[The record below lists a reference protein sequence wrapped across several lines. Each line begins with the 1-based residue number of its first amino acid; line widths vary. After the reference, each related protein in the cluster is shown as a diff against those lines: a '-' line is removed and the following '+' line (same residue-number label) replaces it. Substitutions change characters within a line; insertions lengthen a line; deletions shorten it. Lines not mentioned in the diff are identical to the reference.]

1 MIFTGEA
8 INSNT
13 QSADAKDTLNMSR
26 YTDALQLYGDN
37 NDKATSP
44 KEEEYVDTSK
54 MEYTYSKVMEQ
65 GSDDNKNKV
74 YRNSLWKNVK
84 YGDAASKTTAV
95 CRNNKGR
102 YTTYPY
108 TIDKTI
114 NVSGVSAQDYQLN
127 LEIPD
132 ADVWYCLGDNQGRGA
147 AAGKLN
153 TYYAMSPNDA
163 ANNYYLYNV
172 ANVFYDAI
180 DLENTTKDQEMQLF
194 INTLIGA
201 YEFSYGTPYVTV
213 DKVTKINGDAEK
225 LVEDKVE
232 VAERNYS
239 F

>member
-1 MIFTGEA
+1 M
-8 INSNT
+8 
-13 QSADAKDTLNMSR
+13 
-26 YTDALQLYGDN
+26 
-37 NDKATSP
+37 
-44 KEEEYVDTSK
+44 
-54 MEYTYSKVMEQ
+54 
-65 GSDDNKNKV
+65 
-74 YRNSLWKNVK
+74 
-84 YGDAASKTTAV
+84 
-95 CRNNKGR
+95 
-102 YTTYPY
+102 
-108 TIDKTI
+108 
-114 NVSGVSAQDYQLN
+114 N

-132 ADVWYCLGDNQGRGA
+132 ADVWYCLGDNQGRGV

-232 VAERNYS
+232 RVFETGEEQCCS
-239 F
+239 FCKTGSFRRTFRRADRGAKAYNNAGTGNCVGEYTGWIR

>member
-1 MIFTGEA
+1 M
-8 INSNT
+8 
-13 QSADAKDTLNMSR
+13 
-26 YTDALQLYGDN
+26 YGIVLVIIR
-37 NDKATSP
+37 A
-44 KEEEYVDTSK
+44 
-54 MEYTYSKVMEQ
+54 
-65 GSDDNKNKV
+65 G
-74 YRNSLWKNVK
+74 
-84 YGDAASKTTAV
+84 
-95 CRNNKGR
+95 
-102 YTTYPY
+102 
-108 TIDKTI
+108 
-114 NVSGVSAQDYQLN
+114 GV
-127 LEIPD
+127 
-132 ADVWYCLGDNQGRGA
+132 

-239 F
+239 FEVSAGEKEVKTLMFKEYLKQEKNNVVHSAKPAASAEPSAEPTEEPKPTTTPGTGNCVGEYNGWIR